1 MSKIKVHT
9 YHTYETTD
17 GRSFDDVSD
26 AANWQKVLDVFSEIT
41 MLDSNMEPTR
51 DVDSAFYVHIRT
63 CEQLKAFNAMQKY
76 EGLRTEIPDLGVYL
90 YEDRSDDFLSI
101 EAEINRLKDI
111 QRAIYTAS
119 EQLREA
125 QK

>member
-17 GRSFDDVSD
+17 GRSFDDESD
-26 AANWQKVLDVFSEIT
+26 ASNWQKVLDVFSEIT
-41 MLDSNMEPTR
+41 MLDSNMEPTSE
-51 DVDSAFYVHIRT
+51 VDSAFYVYIRT

-76 EGLRTEIPDLGVYL
+76 EGLHTEIPELGIYL
-90 YEDRSDDFLSI
+90 YEDKSDNFLSI
-101 EAEINRLKDI
+101 EAEINRLKDM
-111 QRAIYTAS
+111 QCAIYTAA